1 VRTHGWSGAAP
12 ASDDEAIARILAA
25 ASKAIDARGADFSI
39 ADVAR
44 TLGVTR
50 QTVYRYF
57 PSTDALLV
65 AAAVHSAS
73 GFLDQLAAHLE
84 GIADPAEAVAE
95 GLAAA
100 LEWLPKDKH
109 LGLLIEPGKP
119 NPHTESVT
127 SDVALDFAHSMVRR
141 FDVDWAGLGYNDRD
155 LDELAEHLLRI
166 IQSFVIDPGRPPR
179 RGRELRDYLRR
190 WVGGAIRPSAEA
202 TSAARTQTTIR
213 R

>member
-1 VRTHGWSGAAP
+1 MRTHGWSGSAP

-25 ASKAIDARGADFSI
+25 AGQAIDERGADISI

-65 AAAVHSAS
+65 AAAVHAA
-73 GFLDQLAAHLE
+73 GDFLDRLAAHLHGMTDPVDAVTE
-84 GIADPAEAVAE
+84 AIAT
-95 GLAAA
+95 A

-109 LGLLIEPGKP
+109 IGLLIEPGSATA
-119 NPHTESVT
+119 HTESVT
-127 SDVALDFAHSMVRR
+127 SEVALQFANAVLRR
-141 FDVDWAGLGYNDRD
+141 FDVDWAAVEFGDEELN
-155 LDELAEHLLRI
+155 ELAEHLLRI

-179 RGRELRDYLRR
+179 TGQDLRRYLRR
-190 WVGGAIRPSAEA
+190 WVG
-202 TSAARTQTTIR
+202 AAVGQPAPITVSD
-213 R
+213 